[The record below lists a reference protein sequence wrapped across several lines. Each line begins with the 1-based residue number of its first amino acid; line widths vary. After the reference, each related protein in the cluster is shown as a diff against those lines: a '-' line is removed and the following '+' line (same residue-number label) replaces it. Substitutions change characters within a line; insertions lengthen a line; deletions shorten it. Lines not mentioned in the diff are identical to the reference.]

1 VYGYGSG
8 FIFKSKETPST
19 SRLTAIPIAPETR
32 MPIRRNQE
40 HLFMHAELND
50 KWKDK
55 YLRSLDDLEEK
66 EKIWS
71 EVEDLLRRTVG
82 RLAHTG
88 YGLDRSL
95 DKQLDRIRDA
105 VKGKQDAKS
114 LESLVREASK
124 TAVDVQEKYQTEGAD
139 TGRFLAQF
147 LAGLELTG
155 TRKKQAQRL
164 HKKLKSIRNGE
175 RIQPL
180 LEETLELLSDVPVAA
195 KDTPAKPNEASPPRP
210 GGLLSRLMGA
220 ENAPPQRE
228 TTGAAQTL
236 ENLLTHIKAGENCA
250 EQLRSLRLKAAAC
263 RDEDAALRLLKETAA
278 VLSEILDTTESAHP
292 QDQAVLQTLPSAG
305 EALLDLMTQIEI
317 PHHLQERL
325 GSIKTSLLQASTA
338 EQVHL
343 TVQSIAD
350 LMGDLRREVQNEK
363 RELEAFLEGV
373 TNRIQVLSENVLDL
387 GSNRQTSVE
396 SRKEFHQSFRDHMV
410 GIRTRMADTEDVEVL
425 KHAIQDGLDAIES
438 QLTHYVRR
446 EEEVTR
452 DAEHRIADLSSRL
465 HDMKNE
471 AFLLQEKMQEQRELA
486 MKDPLTG
493 VNNRLAFDE
502 HIAREFS
509 RWKRYGDPLS
519 LCVLDIDYFKK
530 INDNF
535 GHLAG
540 DKALKAM
547 AGRLVKNVREV
558 DIVSRY
564 GGEEFV
570 VIMPKTP
577 AEPAYGVAEKL
588 RNVIATAGFHYRQQ
602 PVHITVSC
610 GVATFR
616 ADDDPHSVF
625 KRADDALYGA
635 KKAGRNRTHTE
646 DEPAVKE

>member
-1 VYGYGSG
+1 
-8 FIFKSKETPST
+8 
-19 SRLTAIPIAPETR
+19 
-32 MPIRRNQE
+32 
-40 HLFMHAELND
+40 MHAELND

-66 EKIWS
+66 EKVWG
-71 EVEDLLRRTVG
+71 EAEDLLRRAVG

-95 DKQLDRIRDA
+95 DKQLDRIREA

-114 LESLVREASK
+114 LETLVREASE
-124 TAVDVQEKYQTEGAD
+124 TAADVQEKTQAEGAD
-139 TGRFLAQF
+139 IGRVLAQF
-147 LAGLELTG
+147 LAGLALTG
-155 TRKKQAQRL
+155 IRKKQAQRL
-164 HKKLKSIRNGE
+164 HKKLKCIRKGE
-175 RIQPL
+175 QIQPL
-180 LEETLELLSDVPVAA
+180 LDETLELLRDTPVVT
-195 KDTPAKPNEASPPRP
+195 KDTQANPKEALPANP

-220 ENAPPQRE
+220 KHAQPEPE
-228 TTGAAQTL
+228 KTTHPAQTL
-236 ENLLTHIKAGENCA
+236 ETLLSNTEATTSAAQRLGT
-250 EQLRSLRLKAAAC
+250 LRQKAAAC
-263 RDEDAALRLLKETAA
+263 RDDDEALRLLNETAA
-278 VLSEILDTTESAHP
+278 VMSEILETAESAHA
-292 QDQAVLQTLPSAG
+292 QDRAALETLPSAG
-305 EALLDLMTQIEI
+305 EALLDLMTRIEI
-317 PHHLQERL
+317 SHHLQERL
-325 GSIKTSLLQASTA
+325 GSVKNALLQASTT

-343 TVQSIAD
+343 TVQAIAD
-350 LMGDLRREVQNEK
+350 LMSDVRREVQNEK

-387 GSNRQTSVE
+387 GSSRQASVD
-396 SRKEFHQSFRDHMV
+396 SRQEFHQTFRDHMV

-446 EEEVTR
+446 EEKITR
-452 DAEHRIADLSSRL
+452 DAEQRIADLSSRL

-471 AFLLQEKMQEQRELA
+471 AFLLQKKMQEQRELA

-493 VNNRLAFDE
+493 VNNRLAYDE

-530 INDNF
+530 INDKF

-547 AGRLVKNVREV
+547 ASRLVQNVREV

-577 AEPAYGVAEKL
+577 AKPAYGVAEKL
-588 RNVIATAGFHYRQQ
+588 RNVIATAGFHYRKQ

-610 GVATFR
+610 GVATFC
-616 ADDDPHSVF
+616 ADDDPQRVF
-625 KRADDALYGA
+625 KRADDALYRA
-635 KKAGRNRTHTE
+635 KQAGRTRTHLEEKTAGE
-646 DEPAVKE
+646 D

>member
-1 VYGYGSG
+1 
-8 FIFKSKETPST
+8 
-19 SRLTAIPIAPETR
+19 
-32 MPIRRNQE
+32 
-40 HLFMHAELND
+40 MHAEIND

-55 YLRSLDDLEEK
+55 YLRSLDDLDKK
-66 EKIWS
+66 EKVWG
-71 EVEDLLRRTVG
+71 EAEELLRRSVG

-95 DKQLDRIRDA
+95 DKQLDQIRDA
-105 VKGKQDAKS
+105 VKGKQDARS

-124 TAVDVQEKYQTEGAD
+124 TAVDVQEKNRTEGAD
-139 TGRFLAQF
+139 TGRVLAQF
-147 LAGLELTG
+147 VAGLELTG
-155 TRKKQAQRL
+155 TNKKQAQHL
-164 HKKLKSIRNGE
+164 QKKLKSMRKGE

-180 LEETLELLSDVPVAA
+180 LEETLELLSDVPAAA
-195 KDTPAKPNEASPPRP
+195 KDTQVEPNKASAARP

-220 ENAPPQRE
+220 KNTPPKPE
-228 TTGAAQTL
+228 TLRSAQTL
-236 ENLLTHIKAGENCA
+236 ETLLAHIEAGA
-250 EQLRSLRLKAAAC
+250 SAAARLDSLRQKAAAC
-263 RDEDAALRLLKETAA
+263 LDENEALHLLKVTAA
-278 VLSEILDTTESAHP
+278 VISEILETAESDDA
-292 QDQAVLQTLPSAG
+292 QDQAVLPSAG
-305 EALLDLMTQIEI
+305 EALLELMTQIEI
-317 PHHLQERL
+317 PRHLQERL
-325 GSIKTSLLQASTA
+325 GSLKSSLLQVCTA

-343 TVQSIAD
+343 TVHSIAD
-350 LMGDLRREVQNEK
+350 LMGDVRRDIQNEK

-387 GSNRQTSVE
+387 GSKRQTSVD

-410 GIRTRMADTEDVEVL
+410 GIRARMADTEDVEVL

-438 QLTHYVRR
+438 QLTHYVHR

-452 DAEHRIADLSSRL
+452 DAERRIADLSSRL
-465 HDMKNE
+465 DDMKNE
-471 AFLLQEKMQEQRELA
+471 AFLLQQKMQEQRELA

-547 AGRLVKNVREV
+547 AGRLVQNVREV

-570 VIMPKTP
+570 VIMPKTS

-588 RNVIATAGFHYRQQ
+588 RNVIATAGFHYQQ
-602 PVHITVSC
+602 QRVHITVSC

-616 ADDDPHSVF
+616 AGDDPDRVF
-625 KRADDALYGA
+625 KRADDALYAA
-635 KKAGRNRTHTE
+635 KQAGRNRTHTE
-646 DEPAVKE
+646 ENPAAKE